1 MAWTEAFY
9 PQPYDPHVLQIFPAP
24 QQPTTTILQQ
34 LPAAI
39 MPPGSAPSIR
49 PGGHVKED
57 LVEMMMIQNAQ
68 MHQVIMS
75 NMTVSALRSFGYV
88 SPPSGPVT
96 PRDLHLIQESETD
109 PEIFHHYYQP
119 APHLSYPAWLLPQA
133 TLIYQNPNKP
143 TTAALRNDRPDV
155 PLPPPPP
162 PLITTGTISAD
173 VTPAAENNSAEE
185 ER

>member
-1 MAWTEAFY
+1 MKSWKF
-9 PQPYDPHVLQIFPAP
+9 VL
-24 QQPTTTILQQ
+24 
-34 LPAAI
+34 
-39 MPPGSAPSIR
+39 R
-49 PGGHVKED
+49 D

-88 SPPSGPVT
+88 SPPSGPVVSV
-96 PRDLHLIQESETD
+96 PQRHETD

-143 TTAALRNDRPDV
+143 TTAALRNDR
-155 PLPPPPP
+155 
-162 PLITTGTISAD
+162 
-173 VTPAAENNSAEE
+173 
-185 ER
+185 